1 MAISGHV
8 HRRQASAHR
17 SRVAP
22 PIGAAGQRADERPS
36 SVSDTTID
44 AQASAA
50 ALLSEHR
57 IAHQATVTA
66 AASSLPTLIRR
77 LKLC

>member
-1 MAISGHV
+1 M
-8 HRRQASAHR
+8 
-17 SRVAP
+17 
-22 PIGAAGQRADERPS
+22 
-36 SVSDTTID
+36 TID

-50 ALLSEHR
+50 ALLSGHR
-57 IAHQATVTA
+57 IANQATVTA